1 MKILLF
7 IVTYKASYRVRKVIN
22 EIPFSYFKKFNY
34 KVLISDDSSNDNTIN
49 YMNNIKKKNK
59 RVKLNFNKKNIGY
72 GANIKK
78 CLNYAYQ
85 KKYNYAAM
93 IHGDNQ
99 YSSKYLKQMFK
110 IILETNYAAITG
122 SRMKNR
128 NNAIKGGMPFY
139 KFIGNIFL
147 TKIFN
152 LFNNSNF
159 TDCHTGYWVYDLK
172 KIQKNWLKN
181 FDNGFLFDLDMR
193 KKILENNYEIK
204 EIPIVT
210 RYGNERS
217 STHLN
222 YAIRF
227 FFKSIFS

>member
-34 KVLISDDSSNDNTIN
+34 KVLITDDSSNDNTIN

-122 SRMKNR
+122 SRMKNK

-152 LFNNSNF
+152 LFYNSNF

-172 KIQKNWLKN
+172 KIKKNWLKN

-193 KKILENNYEIK
+193 KKILENNFEIK

>member
-122 SRMKNR
+122 SRMKNK

-172 KIQKNWLKN
+172 KIKKNWLKN

-193 KKILENNYEIK
+193 KKILENNFEIK

>member
-110 IILETNYAAITG
+110 IILKTNYAAITG
-122 SRMKNR
+122 SRMKNK

-159 TDCHTGYWVYDLK
+159 TDCHTGYWV
-172 KIQKNWLKN
+172 
-181 FDNGFLFDLDMR
+181 
-193 KKILENNYEIK
+193 
-204 EIPIVT
+204 
-210 RYGNERS
+210 
-217 STHLN
+217 
-222 YAIRF
+222 
-227 FFKSIFS
+227 